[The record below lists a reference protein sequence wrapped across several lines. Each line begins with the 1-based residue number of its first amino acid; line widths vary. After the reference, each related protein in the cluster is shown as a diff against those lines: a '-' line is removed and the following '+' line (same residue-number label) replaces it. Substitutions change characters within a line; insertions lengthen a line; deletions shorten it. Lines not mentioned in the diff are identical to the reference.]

1 VVIDLDYGEQKLK
14 LDVPDRNLLAVLR
27 PNDAHGL
34 KVGPDDVTGLR
45 QSLREFVSQARSL
58 LVVVNDYTRPT
69 PNEAVLALI
78 EPELAG
84 NEVLLMMACGSH
96 SLPTEGQFRQV
107 FGRFYD
113 SHRERILVHDAR
125 DKSKL
130 RFLGKT
136 RRGTEAWVN
145 EQVFK
150 ADALICINS
159 VEPHYFA
166 GYTGGRKSILPGVS
180 GYDTITQNHRLSL
193 SPEARTLALDGNP
206 VHEDM
211 TEVAKMIPRAIFSIQ
226 VIIDN
231 NHNLC
236 ALRYGNLF
244 ESFKSALPDANRVF
258 CVPLAEPADIVVA
271 VSRAPYD
278 VNFYQQQKGLENGKL
293 ALKDGGILIGV
304 SACRTGVGDDPAFVK
319 LLSSVSSP
327 AEAIDRI
334 RRDFVLGYHKS
345 AKLAEMML
353 TAKIWNIVPIANDI
367 VQSMFMTPF
376 SDVNTALQAA
386 LADKGPLAKVVVLLD
401 ASLTVPLVHGVRNA

>member
-1 VVIDLDYGEQKLK
+1 MVIDLDYGEQKLK
-14 LDVPDRNLLAVLR
+14 LEVPDRNLLAVLR

-34 KVGPDDVTGLR
+34 KVGPDDVNGLR
-45 QSLREFVSQARSL
+45 QSLRGFAASARSL

-69 PNEAVLALI
+69 PNEAVLAMI

-84 NEVLLMMACGSH
+84 NEVRLMMACGSH
-96 SLPTEGQFRQV
+96 SSPNEAQFRQV

-125 DKSKL
+125 DKSQL

-150 ADALICINS
+150 ADGLICINS

-166 GYTGGRKSILPGVS
+166 GYTGGRKSILPGVC
-180 GYDTITQNHRLSL
+180 GYDTITQNHRLAL
-193 SPEARTLALDGNP
+193 NPEARTLALRGNP

-211 TEVAKMIPRAIFSIQ
+211 TEVAKMVPRAIFSIQ

-231 NHNLC
+231 NHQLC
-236 ALRYGNLF
+236 GLKYGDLF
-244 ESFKSALPDANRVF
+244 ESFARAVPEADKVF
-258 CVPLAEPADIVVA
+258 CVPVKDKADIVVA
-271 VSRAPYD
+271 ASRAPYD

-304 SACRTGVGDDPAFVK
+304 SACRTGVGDDPTFVK

-334 RRDFVLGYHKS
+334 RRDFKLGYHKS

-353 TAKIWNIVPIANDI
+353 TCQIWNVVPIAADI
-367 VQSMFMTPF
+367 VRSVFMTPF
-376 SDVNTALQAA
+376 SDVNTALRAA
-386 LADKGPLAKVVVLLD
+386 LADKGPLSKVAVLPD
-401 ASLTVPLVHGVRNA
+401 ASLTVPLVQ